1 MTELALVPAP
11 ERLHPAA
18 LRLRCFAL
26 LMAAS
31 TVVGGIGGASMEVA
45 AVAFLFFW
53 MPAYLL
59 WVFSDLR
66 ARGVVGM
73 ALVVQLLLSVH
84 PYWGLLLY
92 MLWSR
97 RLAGVAQWLLF
108 VAAMWI
114 PAMLAGGLSYG
125 IAQVIRGERW

>member
-1 MTELALVPAP
+1 MTELALLPAP
-11 ERLHPAA
+11 ERLHPAT

-26 LMAAS
+26 LLAAS

-45 AVAFLFFW
+45 AVAFLFVW

-66 ARGVVGM
+66 VRGVVGM
-73 ALVVQLLLSVH
+73 ALVVQLLISIYPH
-84 PYWGLLLY
+84 WGLLLY

-97 RLAGVAQWLLF
+97 RLAGVIQWMGF
-108 VAAMWI
+108 VAAVWI
-114 PAMLAGGLSYG
+114 PALLAAGFSYG
-125 IAQVIRGERW
+125 IAQVVRGERW